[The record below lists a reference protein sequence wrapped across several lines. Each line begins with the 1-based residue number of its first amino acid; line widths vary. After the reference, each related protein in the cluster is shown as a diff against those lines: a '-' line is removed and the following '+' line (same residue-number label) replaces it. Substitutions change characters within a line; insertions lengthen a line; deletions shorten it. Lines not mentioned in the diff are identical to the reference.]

1 MAVRNGSR
9 GDDGIEGCALEAR
22 PLRSDFEARWRGVP
36 AMSLPVALTDPETP
50 VELLALLLARDEYP
64 GLSVDACLD
73 KLDELA
79 APLRIH
85 AMLGK
90 RGISGLEP
98 RDQAEALRRLVY
110 EELGFRG
117 NESDYYDPRNSY
129 LCDVIERRVGIPIT
143 LAIVLIA
150 IGRRAGVQVD
160 GIGFPGHFLARIGGE
175 GGVFVD
181 PFFEGRIVGDGAL
194 ERLAERF
201 LGSPTKLRPEH
212 LHVVGPRAL
221 VVRMLVNLKHAHER
235 RQDHARALVV
245 SDRLVDV
252 TASSTFRRDR
262 GLHALALGASAA
274 AIEDLEAYL
283 RAVGTPPDELAV
295 RRALA

>member
-1 MAVRNGSR
+1 MIPASLS
-9 GDDGIEGCALEAR
+9 IALR
-22 PLRSDFEARWRGVP
+22 
-36 AMSLPVALTDPETP
+36 DPDAP
-50 VELLALLLARDEYP
+50 VEVLALLLAKDEYP
-64 GLSVDACLD
+64 RLSVAACLE

-90 RGISGLEP
+90 KEGIAALDP

-129 LCDVIERRVGIPIT
+129 LSDVIERRTGIPIT

-150 IGRRAGVQVD
+150 IGRRVGVEVE
-160 GIGFPGHFLARIGGE
+160 GIGFPGHFLTRIGGSE
-175 GGVFVD
+175 GVYVD
-181 PFFEGRIVGDGAL
+181 PFFEGRVLNDGAL

-201 LGSPTKLRPEH
+201 AGARDGAGGRSLRPEH
-212 LHVVGPRAL
+212 LHVVSPRSL

-235 RQDHARALVV
+235 RHDHARALVV

-252 TASSTFRRDR
+252 TARATFRRDR

-283 RAVGTPPDELAV
+283 SAASAPPDELVV
-295 RRALA
+295 RRALARARAGASAGLS

>member
-1 MAVRNGSR
+1 MIA
-9 GDDGIEGCALEAR
+9 A
-22 PLRSDFEARWRGVP
+22 
-36 AMSLPVALTDPETP
+36 SLPSALTDPETP
-50 VELLALLLARDEYP
+50 VEVLALMLAKDEYP
-64 GLSVDACLD
+64 RLSVTGYLE

-85 AMLGK
+85 AMLGRK
-90 RGISGLEP
+90 GKKEGIAGLDP

-110 EELGFRG
+110 EDLGFRG
-117 NESDYYDPRNSY
+117 NEREYYDPRNSY
-129 LCDVIERRVGIPIT
+129 LSDVIERRTGIPIT

-150 IGRRAGVQVD
+150 IGRRVGVEVE
-160 GIGFPGHFLARIGGE
+160 GIGFPGHFLTRVGGA
-175 GGVFVD
+175 GGVYVD
-181 PFFEGRIVGDGAL
+181 PFFEGRVLDEGAL

-201 LGSPTKLRPEH
+201 VGSRAALRAEH
-212 LHVVGPRAL
+212 LHVVSARAL

-252 TASSTFRRDR
+252 TASMTFRRDR

-283 RAVGTPPDELAV
+283 RAADAPPDELAV
-295 RRALA
+295 RRALARARAGVDAGLS